1 MLQGLLLRKG
11 DVLVECVSVDL
22 ELLTPTTLPNHA
34 PLLTSALLPI
44 FSPLLPTLPT
54 PLKLPWNPRSPWT
67 VQKPLVLFNSFISDK
82 ESDAHSRERFA
93 QCSTAGQQQSSECWE
108 RAPSVCP
115 HMPECPVFLS
125 QPPSSDFP
133 HSTLPVVLSVYFLHL
148 SPPPHSLHHFLNFKF
163 LPLTWTIIIASP
175 LILPSVFVPFLIP
188 SAAPSSA
195 HFEDGTPS
203 P

>member
-1 MLQGLLLRKG
+1 MGGYSSRAPH
-11 DVLVECVSVDL
+11 SYI
-22 ELLTPTTLPNHA
+22 TPHCLP
-34 PLLTSALLPI
+34 PLYPPSFLHFP
-44 FSPLLPTLPT
+44 PTLPT

-67 VQKPLVLFNSFISDK
+67 VQKLLVLFNSFISDK
-82 ESDAHSRERFA
+82 ERDAHSRERFA
-93 QCSTAGQQQSSECWE
+93 QGCTAGQQQSSECWE

-125 QPPSSDFP
+125 QPPGSGFP
-133 HSTLPVVLSVYFLHL
+133 HSILPVVLSVYFLHL
-148 SPPPHSLHHFLNFKF
+148 SLPLHSLHHFLNFEF

-175 LILPSVFVPFLIP
+175 PTLPSVFVPFLIP
-188 SAAPSSA
+188 SSAASSA